1 MADGIRIQG
10 GALRGGRVA
19 SHGDH
24 RVAMSFAIASTRAE
38 GPIEI
43 DDVENVGTSFPGF
56 VAVARQAGLQV
67 TEQAVK

>member
-1 MADGIRIQG
+1 MRIQG
-10 GALRGGRVA
+10 GTLRGGRVA

-24 RVAMSFAIASTRAE
+24 RVAMSFAIASTRAQ

-56 VAVARQAGLQV
+56 VSVARQAGLQV
-67 TEQAVK
+67 TEQAAQ